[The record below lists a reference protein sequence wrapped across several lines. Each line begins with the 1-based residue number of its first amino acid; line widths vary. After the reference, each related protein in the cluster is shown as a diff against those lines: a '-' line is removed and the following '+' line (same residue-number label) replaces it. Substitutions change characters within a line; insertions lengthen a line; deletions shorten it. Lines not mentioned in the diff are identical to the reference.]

1 MVIGMFIVIYFKTI
15 GFLSGYSLNC
25 SFYNDSNTWKLLFQA
40 STDQS
45 VLDLEMANRIGWC
58 AFSIIQILGTI
69 AVMCQVAW
77 QVFVIFI
84 PVTAVCIWYQV
95 CDPFSLIYD
104 RTEKSEIH
112 SSFKIYT
119 RYNTISQVYHIN
131 KESHISNATKL
142 KLRHWNWMLKTMW
155 SIYLNFKFN
164 I

>member
-84 PVTAVCIWYQV
+84 PVTGVCIWYQV
-95 CDPFSLIYD
+95 CDPLSFLIYLWQD
-104 RTEKSEIH
+104 KKKVRNIP
-112 SSFKIYT
+112 SFKIYT
-119 RYNTISQVYHIN
+119 RCNTISEVYHIN
-131 KESHISNATKL
+131 ISI
-142 KLRHWNWMLKTMW
+142 M
-155 SIYLNFKFN
+155 
-164 I
+164 